1 MPILLLYTSKRCS
14 LGRSVHQKLEVVEAG
29 VVAVGRECAELQT
42 RLTSIETMRASVERR
57 RAAVEEG
64 SETHSYR
71 GRSISLLSEQKVTKL
86 KK

>member
-1 MPILLLYTSKRCS
+1 
-14 LGRSVHQKLEVVEAG
+14 VVK
-29 VVAVGRECAELQT
+29 VGRECAELQS
-42 RLTSIETMRASVERR
+42 RLTIIETMRASVERR

-64 SETHSYR
+64 SGTSSSR

>member
-1 MPILLLYTSKRCS
+1 
-14 LGRSVHQKLEVVEAG
+14 VVEGG
-29 VVAVGRECAELQT
+29 VVNVGRECAELQS
-42 RLTSIETMRASVERR
+42 RLTIIETMRSSVERR

-64 SETHSYR
+64 SETSSSR